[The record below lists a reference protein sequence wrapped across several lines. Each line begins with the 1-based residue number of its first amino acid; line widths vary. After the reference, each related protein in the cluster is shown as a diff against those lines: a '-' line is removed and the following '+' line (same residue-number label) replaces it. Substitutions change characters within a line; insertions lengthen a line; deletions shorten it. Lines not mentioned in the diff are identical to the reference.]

1 MQNKEL
7 PSNPIEEMEEAL
19 KDLPEE
25 KQQIIKRVSLSMQGI
40 MPIPNPVVE
49 KLTPEHI
56 TTLLENS
63 NLESERYY
71 ENSKLNK
78 ILLTVI
84 VAIILA
90 VFTILV
96 IVFRNHIKDIQE
108 LLIILLSSGLSGIG
122 GYSLGY
128 KKGQE
133 NS

>member
-49 KLTPEHI
+49 KLTSEHI

-84 VAIILA
+84 VAIILT